1 MYQQDR
7 RTRVKICGITRLE
20 HARFAS
26 GALADF
32 LGFIFVEGTPRYI
45 APEKAAE
52 IISWIEGPRAVG
64 VFMNETA
71 ERINAVTADSGVHMV
86 QLHGEESPEVCRQ
99 VLAPVIKAFRVKP
112 GMSRDVVIEMLRPY
126 RDVAEYFLFD
136 SWVEGVAGGTG
147 HTFDWNIIRDLSED
161 WPVMLAGGISA
172 GNVRRAV
179 NLVQP
184 HAVDVSS
191 GVELSPG
198 IKDFDRIEA
207 LMDEMREI
215 WEEQEG
221 M

>member
-1 MYQQDR
+1 MQEK
-7 RTRVKICGITRLE
+7 RTKLKICGITRLE
-20 HARFAS
+20 DARFAS
-26 GALADF
+26 GALVDY

-45 APEKAAE
+45 APEQAAE
-52 IISWIEGPRAVG
+52 IISWIEGPRCVG
-64 VFMNETA
+64 VFMNESA
-71 ERINAVTADSGVHMV
+71 ERINAITAESGVHMV
-86 QLHGEESPEVCRQ
+86 QLHGDESPEVCRQ

-112 GMSRDVVIEMLRPY
+112 GMSRDEVMALLRPY

-147 HTFDWNIIRDLSED
+147 ETFDWNIIRDLPED
-161 WPVMLAGGISA
+161 WPIMLAGGIRA

-179 NLVQP
+179 KLVHP

-198 IKDFDRIEA
+198 IKDFDLIEE

-215 WEEQEG
+215 WEEQERY
-221 M
+221 